1 MSRKMKWMAA
11 SAGAV
16 VIALV
21 AVIWMIRGG
30 ATAENLRAV
39 PVTVGQVEDTVE
51 TTGSVE
57 PLTRIVVSPPI
68 AGRIEDLLVEEGD
81 RVKAGDVVAWMSSA
95 DRAAILDAARVQ
107 GPDELKTWE
116 ASYRPTSI
124 VAPYSGVV
132 ILSSVVVGQSVSTQ
146 SVVYAISDEL
156 IVVAA
161 VDESDIGRVKV
172 GMPARVTLDAYPDR
186 VAVGKVVRI
195 LYEGKNVSNVITYG
209 VKIKLDHVPYYYRS
223 QMSANV
229 VLVTSKDEKA
239 VLVPESAVR
248 PGRRGESMVLVPGP
262 KGRPVPRPVTTG
274 VELDGRVQ
282 ITSGLEPGDTVYIT
296 PRRYSR
302 QRGIQGSPLAPG
314 RGEPG
319 RAPGGGS
326 GGRRGG
332 GYPDH

>member
-1 MSRKMKWMAA
+1 MKWMAA
-11 SAGAV
+11 TAGAA

-21 AVIWMIRGG
+21 AVIWLARGG
-30 ATAENLRAV
+30 TSADNLRAV

-68 AGRIEDLLVEEGD
+68 AGRIEDLLVEEGS

-132 ILSSVVVGQSVSTQ
+132 ILSSVVVGQSVNTS

-161 VDESDIGRVKV
+161 VDESDIGRVRV
-172 GMPARVTLDAYPDR
+172 GMSARVTLDAYPDR
-186 VAVGKVVRI
+186 VTTGRVLRI

-209 VKIKLDHVPYYYRS
+209 VKIKLDRVPFYYRS
-223 QMSANV
+223 QMSANII
-229 VLVTSKDEKA
+229 LVASKDEKA

-262 KGRPVPRPVTTG
+262 RGRPVPRPVTTG
-274 VELDGRVQ
+274 VELDGRIQV
-282 ITSGLEPGDTVYIT
+282 TSGLEPGDTVYIT
-296 PRRYSR
+296 PRRYVR
-302 QRGIQGSPLAPG
+302 QRGIQGSPLT
-314 RGEPG
+314 PG
-319 RAPGGGS
+319 RAPGEGS
-326 GGRRGG
+326 GGRHGG
-332 GYPDH
+332 GNPGH